1 MENPGKMKPHPCK
14 FHKIVLHLLE
24 FPRPNIK
31 TSWKFHMIFFITP
44 ENFASFFI
52 DFFNF
57 HILFFQYLWK
67 SHVLS
72 LPCFNFSGTAHSCSH
87 RYITE
92 TKIFALVAAATWLY
106 LVTGRY
112 FARKVR
118 KNVMKN
124 KTLVDN
130 GRDKNNRVIM
140 R

>member
-1 MENPGKMKPHPCK
+1 MKPHPCK

-31 TSWKFHMIFFITP
+31 TSWKFHMIFLSPQKISLPFLLTSLISI
-44 ENFASFFI
+44 FY
-52 DFFNF
+52 FFNTSENPMSSASPVL
-57 HILFFQYLWK
+57 IL
-67 SHVLS
+67 
-72 LPCFNFSGTAHSCSH
+72 SGTAHSCSH